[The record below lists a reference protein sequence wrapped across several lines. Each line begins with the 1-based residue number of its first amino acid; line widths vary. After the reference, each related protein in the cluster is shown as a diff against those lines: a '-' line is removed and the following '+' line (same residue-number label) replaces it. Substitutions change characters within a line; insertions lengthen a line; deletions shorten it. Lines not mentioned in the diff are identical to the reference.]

1 MISFVRSI
9 LISIADLF
17 MDIAS
22 ALKSIKGKDDEPNY
36 LGGGASTEIPQ
47 SFHVDRNQESPKKKR
62 GRPPKKKG

>member
-1 MISFVRSI
+1 
-9 LISIADLF
+9 

-22 ALKSIKGKDDEPNY
+22 ALPGIKRKDDEPNY